1 MQHSATKDEIA
12 AAAIVRDGKLLLG
25 HRQPQRRW
33 YPDVWDLIGGHIEPG
48 ETAAD
53 AIHRE
58 CHEEL
63 AITIHEP
70 KPIEIP
76 FQPPQVNLHGFLVT
90 KWDGD
95 PVNMEPDE
103 HDGLGWFVPEEP
115 NRLRLVEQ
123 TYSAWLSRVIV
134 LATQAT

>member
-1 MQHSATKDEIA
+1 MQHSATRDEVA
-12 AAAIVRDGKLLLG
+12 VAAIVGDGKLLLG
-25 HRQPQRRW
+25 HRHPQRRW
-33 YPDVWDLIGGHIEPG
+33 YPDVWDLVGGHIEPG
-48 ETAAD
+48 ESAAD

-58 CHEEL
+58 CREEL

-70 KPIEIP
+70 EPIEIP

-103 HDGLGWFVPEEP
+103 HDGLGWFTPEELSG
-115 NRLRLVEQ
+115 LRLVDQ

-134 LATQAT
+134 SATQAA

>member
-1 MQHSATKDEIA
+1 MQHSATKDEVA
-12 AAAIVRDGKLLLG
+12 AAAIVQDGKLLLG
-25 HRQPQRRW
+25 HRHPQRRW

-48 ETAAD
+48 ETAAG
-53 AIHRE
+53 AVHRE
-58 CHEEL
+58 CREEL

-70 KPIEIP
+70 KPIEMP

-103 HDGLGWFVPEEP
+103 HDGLAWFAPEELSG
-115 NRLRLVEQ
+115 LRLVDQ

-134 LATQAT
+134 SATQAK